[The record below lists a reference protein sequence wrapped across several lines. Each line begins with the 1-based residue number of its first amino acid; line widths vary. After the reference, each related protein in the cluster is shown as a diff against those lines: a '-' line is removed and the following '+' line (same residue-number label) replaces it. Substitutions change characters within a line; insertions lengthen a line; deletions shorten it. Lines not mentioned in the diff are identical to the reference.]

1 MKVPILRLNR
11 DVLIVPIHADVTDED
26 VLMFQ
31 SDLTE
36 ALARNE
42 ARGVVIDVSA
52 LDIVDSFMARV
63 LNDTARML
71 GLMGAQVVICGVQP
85 PVALTLVEMGRN
97 LSPMATA
104 FNLELALERL
114 SALMAQDE
122 SPATQGCERGAA
134 H

>member
-31 SDLTE
+31 TDLTE
-36 ALARNE
+36 GLARNE

-52 LDIVDSFMARV
+52 LDVVDSFMARV

-71 GLMGAQVVICGVQP
+71 GLMGARVVICGVQP

-97 LSPMATA
+97 LSTIATA

-114 SALMAQDE
+114 TGLMAQDE
-122 SPATQGCERGAA
+122 SLAAQGRERDAA

>member
-36 ALARNE
+36 GLARNE